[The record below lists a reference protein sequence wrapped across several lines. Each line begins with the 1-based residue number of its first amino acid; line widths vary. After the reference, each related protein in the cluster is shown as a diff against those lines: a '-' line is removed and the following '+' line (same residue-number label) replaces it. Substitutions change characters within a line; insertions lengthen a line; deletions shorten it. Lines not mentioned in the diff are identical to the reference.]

1 MEEVMKNTVLACACI
16 AAAVLFGGCGGDDA
30 LNALLGTSAAAP
42 VYTGYK
48 VISGTQV
55 DFYFSAEVRV
65 VSAHFEPE
73 AGIERTED
81 GNTVSVLWTSDHSG
95 GEKFIA
101 DILVEDEGGNS
112 LSVLVPFR
120 TRNDRIPALLF
131 NELRFDY
138 SKPRSEFIEFKTL
151 SAGNLGALRLFIT
164 SANAAAPVYEFPPV
178 EVSKGEYVILHLRT
192 LATDTAVDELGSTL
206 SLSAS
211 KNNAEA
217 PTDARDLWIPASK
230 KLLHKTDVLYLMDQ
244 DDRIVDGLITCEDEK
259 AWKKNAAFS
268 KAAELLA
275 RQGKWLSKDGVA
287 VRAPQVED
295 AVRSDGTS
303 VTKTL
308 CRSEARAPSMTNNDW
323 YICETSKCSPGKPN
337 NH

>member
-1 MEEVMKNTVLACACI
+1 MKNTVLACAYF
-16 AAAVLFGGCGGDDA
+16 AAVFLFASCAGDES

-48 VISGTQV
+48 VISGKQV
-55 DFYFSAEVRV
+55 DFYFSSEVRV
-65 VSAHFEPE
+65 LSAHFEPE
-73 AGIERTED
+73 AEIERTED
-81 GNTVSVLWTSDHSG
+81 GSTVSVLWTSDHSG

-101 DILVEDEGGNS
+101 DVLVEDGDGNS

-120 TRNDRIPALLF
+120 TRNDRIPELLF

-164 SANAAAPVYEFPPV
+164 SANASAPVYEFPPV

-192 LATDTAVDELGSTL
+192 LATDTALDELGAAL
-206 SLSAS
+206 SLSSS
-211 KNNAEA
+211 KNSAEA
-217 PTDARDLWIPASK
+217 PADARDLWIPASK
-230 KLLHKTDVLYLMDQ
+230 KMLHKTDVIYLMDQ
-244 DDRIVDGLITCEDEK
+244 DDKIVDALITCEDEK

-268 KAAELLA
+268 RAAELLA
-275 RQGKWLSKDGVA
+275 RQGKWLSKDGVS

-308 CRSEARAPSMTNNDW
+308 CRSETRAPSMTNADW
-323 YICETSKCSPGKPN
+323 YICETSKCSPGKSN
-337 NH
+337 NR